1 MLENLPSKLNK
12 MAKNLV
18 LGLIL
23 ARWTQIQTTIL
34 SPPLPPPPPLSK
46 IWLCHSLDIMVSYY
60 HVTYQKKLMNQSS
73 ENVVIGRRTDGW
85 RD

>member
-34 SPPLPPPPPLSK
+34 SLLFFFPPSK

>member
-1 MLENLPSKLNK
+1 MPENLPSKLNK

-34 SPPLPPPPPLSK
+34 SLSPPPPSK